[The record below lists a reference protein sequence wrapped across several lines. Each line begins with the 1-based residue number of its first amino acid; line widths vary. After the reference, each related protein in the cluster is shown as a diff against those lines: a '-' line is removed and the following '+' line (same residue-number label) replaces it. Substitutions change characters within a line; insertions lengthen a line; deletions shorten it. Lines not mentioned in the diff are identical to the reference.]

1 MKRSFSLLYQHC
13 GISFHP
19 AGFCP
24 FYPFSSEAQ
33 RPKDSPFSV
42 CLSIQTN
49 VDPSQLLLTPV
60 GLANGT
66 AVEKDKCTLSPVV
79 NVDSLEISIQSGLI
93 RSFYAPPSECPIA
106 LILVRED
113 MRGEERKNQRR

>member
-1 MKRSFSLLYQHC
+1 M
-13 GISFHP
+13 
-19 AGFCP
+19 
-24 FYPFSSEAQ
+24 
-33 RPKDSPFSV
+33 
-42 CLSIQTN
+42 N
-49 VDPSQLLLTPV
+49 VNPSQLLLTPV

-79 NVDSLEISIQSGLI
+79 DVDSLEISIQSGLI
-93 RSFYAPPSECPIA
+93 CSFYAPPSECPIA